1 MRRFVNGGNIAAGG
15 RKMRKRK
22 WYIAVMI
29 AAGAAAGAFMA
40 DRYRVDKEIREFDR
54 RMKEWKQEQRN
65 AEGE

>member
-1 MRRFVNGGNIAAGG
+1 
-15 RKMRKRK
+15 MRKRK